1 MELSDLRIF
10 RTVAREGGIVR
21 AARRLHRVPSNITTR
36 IQQLEA
42 SIGVQLFTRERN
54 RLALS
59 QSGERLLVHADRML
73 RMADEVRSAIAGDA
87 PSGVLRLGALE
98 STTASRLPAILAAYH
113 KAYPDVSVELI
124 TGTNDAL
131 TAAVL
136 DRRVEAAFVAEAPVG
151 KDLAH
156 QPLFRERLVIISAA
170 GHVPIRR
177 PQDVDGDSVIAFPNG
192 CHYRRVLQR
201 WLGER
206 RLPSIRVLELG
217 SYHAIV
223 ACVAS
228 GTGIALAPESV
239 LETVQHAT
247 VTRHPLPK
255 VYGDVVTPLVW
266 RASEQSPAL
275 IALREMLAGKKPG
288 ASRVSPRMA
297 RASSRGVDGR

>member
-1 MELSDLRIF
+1 MELSDLHIF
-10 RTVAREGGIVR
+10 RTVVREGGIVR

-42 SIGVQLFTRERN
+42 SIGVQLFTRERH

-59 QSGERLLVHADRML
+59 QSGERLLVYADRML
-73 RMADEVRSAIAGDA
+73 LLSDEARSVLASVA

-113 KAYPDVSVELI
+113 KAYPDVRVELI

-131 TAAVL
+131 TAAVI
-136 DRRVEAAFVAEAPVG
+136 DRRVEAAFVAEAPAM
-151 KDLAH
+151 KELAF
-156 QPLFRERLVIISAA
+156 QPLFRERLVIISASSHA
-170 GHVPIRR
+170 PIRR
-177 PQDVDGDSVIAFPNG
+177 PQDVTGDSVIAFPNG
-192 CHYRRVLQR
+192 CFYRRVLQR

-206 RLPSIRVLELG
+206 RLPSLRVLELG

-239 LETVQHAT
+239 LETVQHAA
-247 VTRHPLPK
+247 VTRHALPK
-255 VYGDVVTPLVW
+255 VHSDVVTPLVW

-275 IALREMLAGKKPG
+275 VALRDLLARQRSTARP
-288 ASRVSPRMA
+288 SSPIA
-297 RASSRGVDGR
+297 R

>member
-1 MELSDLRIF
+1 MMELSDLHIF

-42 SIGVQLFTRERN
+42 SMGVQLFTRERN

-59 QSGERLLVHADRML
+59 QSGERLLVHAERML
-73 RMADEVRSAIAGDA
+73 RLADEARSDISGAA
-87 PSGVLRLGALE
+87 PSGLLRLGALE
-98 STTASRLPAILAAYH
+98 STAASRLPAILAAYH
-113 KAYPDVSVELI
+113 KAYPDVSVELM

-131 TAAVL
+131 TAAVI
-136 DRRVEAAFVAEAPVG
+136 DRRVDAAFVAEAPASRE
-151 KDLAH
+151 LAH
-156 QPLFRERLVIISAA
+156 QPLFRERLVIISAVTHA
-170 GHVPIRR
+170 PIRR
-177 PQDVDGDSVIAFPNG
+177 AQDVEGDSVISFPNG
-192 CHYRRVLQR
+192 CYYRRVLQR

-206 RLPSIRVLELG
+206 RLPSVRVLELG

-239 LETVQHAT
+239 LETVQHAA

-255 VYGDVVTPLVW
+255 VHSDVVTPLIW

-275 IALREMLAGKKPG
+275 LALRDLLSGQ
-288 ASRVSPRMA
+288 RVTERMRA
-297 RASSRGVDGR
+297 RS

>member
-1 MELSDLRIF
+1 MELSDLHIF

-21 AARRLHRVPSNITTR
+21 AARRLHRVPSNVTTR

-42 SIGVQLFTRERN
+42 SMGVQLFTRERN

-59 QSGERLLVHADRML
+59 PSGERLLVHADRML
-73 RMADEVRSAIAGDA
+73 RMADEVRSAMSGAA
-87 PSGVLRLGALE
+87 PSGTLRLGALE
-98 STTASRLPAILAAYH
+98 STSASRLPAVLAEYH
-113 KAYPDVSVELI
+113 KAHPDVRVELM

-136 DRRVEAAFVAEAPVG
+136 ERRVDAAFVAEAPSSRE
-151 KDLAH
+151 LSH

-177 PQDVDGDSVIAFPNG
+177 PQDVEGDSVIAFPNG

-239 LETVQHAT
+239 LDTVQHAA
-247 VTRHPLPK
+247 VVAHPLPR
-255 VYGDVVTPLVW
+255 VHADIVTPLVW
-266 RASEQSPAL
+266 RTSEESQAL
-275 IALREMLAGKKPG
+275 AALRTLLAARRTTAGK
-288 ASRVSPRMA
+288 ASAPSR
-297 RASSRGVDGR
+297 RAA

>member
-1 MELSDLRIF
+1 MELSDLHIF

-59 QSGERLLVHADRML
+59 QHGERLLGYADRML
-73 RMADEVRSAIAGDA
+73 LLSDEARSILAGSA

-98 STTASRLPAILAAYH
+98 STTASRLPVILAAYH
-113 KAYPDVSVELI
+113 KAFPEVRVELV

-131 TAAVL
+131 TAAVI
-136 DRRVEAAFVAEAPVG
+136 DRRVDAAFVAEPPAN
-151 KDLAH
+151 KELAYE
-156 QPLFRERLVIISAA
+156 PLFRERLVIISAT
-170 GHVPIRR
+170 GHAPIRR
-177 PQDVDGDSVIAFPNG
+177 PRDVDGDSVIAFPNG
-192 CHYRRVLQR
+192 CYYRRVLQR

-239 LETVQHAT
+239 LATVQHAA
-247 VTRHPLPK
+247 VTRHALPK
-255 VYGDVVTPLVW
+255 VHSDVVTPLVW
-266 RASEQSPAL
+266 RASGQSPAL
-275 IALREMLAGKKPG
+275 VALRELLARRRAPVKPERPT
-288 ASRVSPRMA
+288 SER
-297 RASSRGVDGR
+297 